1 MWKIPLFDLSFD
13 DEEKNAVI
21 EVLSSKWLTMGPKT
35 KEFEEKFVEYHGGE
49 VKCCAVSSCTAALHM
64 ALLLNDIK
72 GGDEVIL
79 SGLTFVAALNVVS
92 LVGATP
98 VLADSKS
105 FKDWNVSPEDI
116 ASKITKKTKAIIIV
130 HYAGMPCDMDEIV
143 KLSKDNNIILIE
155 DVAHAIG
162 AEYKGQKCGT
172 FGDIA
177 CFSFFSNKNL
187 STGEGGMFVTA
198 NDELDRKARLFRSH
212 GMTSLTIDRYKSSI
226 ISYDVLQMGLNY
238 RIDEIRSA
246 LGIEQLKKLDESN
259 NNRKLLVEKYRT
271 ELFTISGIIIPWM
284 ESLKD
289 RTSSYHIFPVMLSE
303 NIDRNAMIEYMKDK
317 GIQTSIHYPAFKDFS
332 YYSLLLKQ
340 DLKIADEISR
350 RVLTLPLYS
359 DMREEQVEIVCKA
372 LIEAMNVAS

>member
-1 MWKIPLFDLSFD
+1 MWKIPLFELSFD
-13 DEEKNAVI
+13 NEEKNAVL

-35 KEFEEKFVEYHGGE
+35 KEFEEKFAQYHGNK

-72 GGDEVIL
+72 EGDEVIL

-92 LVGATP
+92 IVGATP

-105 FKDWNVSPEDI
+105 FEDWNVSPEDI

-130 HYAGMPCDMDEIV
+130 HYAGMPCDMAETV
-143 KLSKDNNIILIE
+143 KLAKDNNIVLIE

-198 NDELDRKARLFRSH
+198 SDELDRKARLLRSH
-212 GMTSLTIDRYKSSI
+212 GMTSLTIDRYEGKTT
-226 ISYDVLQMGLNY
+226 SYDVLQPGLNY
-238 RIDEIRSA
+238 RLDEIRSA
-246 LGIEQLKKLDESN
+246 IGIVQLKKLDEN
-259 NNRKLLVEKYRT
+259 NKKRESIAREYIKRLSFVK
-271 ELFTISGIIIPWM
+271 GITIPW
-284 ESLKD
+284 KD
-289 RTSSYHIFPVMLSE
+289 ITPDKKSSYHISPILLPE
-303 NIDRNAMIEYMKDK
+303 YADRNSIMNFLQEK
-317 GIQTSIHYPAFKDFS
+317 GIQTSIHYTAFREFH
-332 YYSLLLKQ
+332 YYRKLLKT
-340 DLKIADEISR
+340 DLKVANEISQ
-350 RVLTLPLYS
+350 RVLTIPLYPGMNIENV
-359 DMREEQVEIVCKA
+359 DIVCKT
-372 LIEAMNVAS
+372 LTEAINA